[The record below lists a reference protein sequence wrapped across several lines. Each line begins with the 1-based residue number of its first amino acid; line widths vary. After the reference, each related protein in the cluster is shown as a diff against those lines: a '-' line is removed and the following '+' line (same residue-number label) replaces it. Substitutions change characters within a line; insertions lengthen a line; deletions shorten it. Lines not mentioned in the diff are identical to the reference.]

1 MSEPV
6 TCGWCGKTSAYP
18 IGWWRAS
25 SDIQVCP
32 LCWAKDAAST
42 QIESSELWELDAV
55 IGEYYIRLALNYL
68 PPKTFHL
75 IDLVR
80 LREIPGQVILS
91 LVVYGR
97 FLEKP
102 AAWALLYECGKL
114 MQDVSGPSAGLLIA
128 TRNCL
133 RRLRG
138 VLLTEEERNAWRGVP
153 WGLCQIAAHF
163 FCLDDPRYAS
173 QALWIVS
180 SLYLENHTAHCYWD
194 TLRTTLLN
202 MLEGRHF
209 PWEG

>member
-25 SDIQVCP
+25 PDMQVCP
-32 LCWAKDAAST
+32 LCWARDAAFT
-42 QIESSELWELDAV
+42 RVDANDLWGLDPLVGA
-55 IGEYYIRLALNYL
+55 YYIRLALNYL

-80 LREIPGQVILS
+80 LREIPSRAILS

-97 FLEKP
+97 LLEKP
-102 AAWALLYECGKL
+102 AAWTLLYKCGKL
-114 MQDVSGPSAGLLIA
+114 MQDVSGPSMGLLIA

-138 VLLTEEERNAWRGVP
+138 VLLTEEERNAWRSVP
-153 WGLCQIAAHF
+153 RGLCQIAAHF

-173 QALWIVS
+173 HALWIVS
-180 SLYLENHTAHCYWD
+180 SLYLENHTAHYYWD

>member
-25 SDIQVCP
+25 PDIQVCP
-32 LCWAKDAAST
+32 LCWARDAAFT
-42 QIESSELWELDAV
+42 RVDANDLWGLDPLVGA
-55 IGEYYIRLALNYL
+55 YYIHRILKYAPSETPN
-68 PPKTFHL
+68 L

-80 LREIPGQVILS
+80 LVEVPSQTILATVI
-91 LVVYGR
+91 YGR
-97 FLEKP
+97 LLEKP
-102 AAWALLYECGKL
+102 VVWALLYKCGEL
-114 MQDVSGPSAGLLIA
+114 LRDVSGPSTGLLIA

-138 VLLTEEERNAWRGVP
+138 ALLTEEERNAWRGVS
-153 WGLCQIAAHF
+153 WGLCRSAAQLL
-163 FCLDDPRYAS
+163 CLDDPWYAS
-173 QALWIVS
+173 HALWIVG
-180 SLYLENHTAHCYWD
+180 SLYLENHTAHYYWD

-209 PWEG
+209 PWEE